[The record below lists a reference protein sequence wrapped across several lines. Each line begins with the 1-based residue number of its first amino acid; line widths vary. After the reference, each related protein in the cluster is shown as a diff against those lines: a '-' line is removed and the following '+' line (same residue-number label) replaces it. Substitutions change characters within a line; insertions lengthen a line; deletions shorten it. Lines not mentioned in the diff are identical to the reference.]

1 MGKNRLTKRILALSL
16 AAAMVLPAWARAA
29 YQDTAGHWAE
39 PAIEKWSGDYHILNG
54 YEDGTFRPD
63 ATITRGAFAG
73 ILSRFLKY
81 TKEADASTFSD
92 TAGDYWESDIL
103 KLNAAGVYLGNN
115 GQALIYH
122 NISRQQAVTMIGRA
136 FGLAETEG
144 ELPYADGYVVQ
155 DYAKGYLLTMY
166 NAGYITDV
174 GLDRCFRPETPITRA
189 EVVNLLNSMISEL
202 FQDSGTYT
210 ENVEGTA
217 LVTAVDGAEFS
228 NLTISGD
235 LILAPGVTGTVTLRD
250 VTLTG
255 TVRNLGTGI
264 VETITTPQEQPV
276 EEQPAEDPEREYP
289 WIEADRTAVDGN
301 YKVSVYDDLERNT
314 LTADDFYWDDRGRLV
329 CTNEDFR
336 TRFGIDVSAY
346 QNRRCPNNT
355 IDWEAVADD
364 GVDFAMIRVGL
375 RGYSGGTILSDAFGA
390 QNIDGAMEAGIE
402 TGVYFFSQAITVE
415 EAIEEADFVLRIL
428 EEHEIDGPV
437 AYDWELG
444 TTSYR
449 AHSLAPE
456 IATACAVAFCQRIEE
471 AGYQPIV
478 YMGKEVG
485 YNKYNLPQLQ
495 DYPIW
500 FPEYRYPVSSPE
512 RVYPSFYYQMDYWQ
526 FCDGDTRYTTAE
538 VNGITGP
545 VDMNLQFI
553 RRK

>member
-1 MGKNRLTKRILALSL
+1 M
-16 AAAMVLPAWARAA
+16 
-29 YQDTAGHWAE
+29 
-39 PAIEKWSGDYHILNG
+39 
-54 YEDGTFRPD
+54 
-63 ATITRGAFAG
+63 
-73 ILSRFLKY
+73 
-81 TKEADASTFSD
+81 
-92 TAGDYWESDIL
+92 
-103 KLNAAGVYLGNN
+103 YLGNN

-189 EVVNLLNSMISEL
+189 EVVNLLNSMIAEL

-301 YKVSVYDDLERNT
+301 YKVPVYDDLERNT

-336 TRFGIDVSAY
+336 TRSGIDVSAY

-364 GVDFAMIRVGL
+364 GLDLAL
-375 RGYSGGTILSDAFGA
+375 
-390 QNIDGAMEAGIE
+390 
-402 TGVYFFSQAITVE
+402 
-415 EAIEEADFVLRIL
+415 
-428 EEHEIDGPV
+428 EHEIAGPV
-437 AYDWELG
+437 AYDWALG
-444 TTSYR
+444 TPSYR

-456 IATACAVAFCQRIEE
+456 IATAGAVAFCQRIEE

-485 YNKYNLPQLQ
+485 YNKYNLPPRQ
-495 DYPIW
+495 D
-500 FPEYRYPVSSPE
+500 
-512 RVYPSFYYQMDYWQ
+512 
-526 FCDGDTRYTTAE
+526 
-538 VNGITGP
+538 
-545 VDMNLQFI
+545 
-553 RRK
+553 